1 MHIHGIWG
9 PYAHLSCLVARR
21 YDIPYIVAPRG
32 MLEPWSLNAKKWK
45 KRLAM
50 WMYQRRDLKHA
61 VALHAT
67 AESEA
72 EQFRKLGFRQPI
84 IVSPNG
90 VDLPETMPARTTR
103 KDGKKTILFL
113 SRIHQKKGLME
124 LVEAWAKIKGSS
136 LVHCCDSALVGSN
149 CGTGDRGRETKQR
162 QSAAAVGSNQGPR
175 KQTNTLMNS
184 RTNELLDWHVEY
196 AGPDYGG
203 HLHAVQKRIKELGVE
218 DDFTYLGDLGDQEK
232 WSAYRRADVF
242 VLPTYS
248 ENFGIVVAEAL
259 AAGVP
264 VLTTTG
270 TPWKVLVENQC
281 GWWIEPGV
289 KSLGKVLPEILQMN
303 RETLAE
309 MGNRGRVYAIRA
321 FSWQSIADK
330 MRQAYAWFLEGG
342 NPPPCVR
349 L

>member
-1 MHIHGIWG
+1 
-9 PYAHLSCLVARR
+9 
-21 YDIPYIVAPRG
+21 

-45 KRLAM
+45 KRFAM
-50 WMYQRRDLKHA
+50 WLYQRGDLKHA
-61 VALHAT
+61 AALHAT

-113 SRIHQKKGLME
+113 SRIHPKKGLME
-124 LVEAWAKIKGSS
+124 LVEAWHLLQPRSGRNDECKNG
-136 LVHCCDSALVGSN
+136 N
-149 CGTGDRGRETKQR
+149 QNGTGRI
-162 QSAAAVGSNQGPR
+162 S
-175 KQTNTLMNS
+175 S

-218 DDFTYLGDLGDQEK
+218 DDFTYLGDLGDEEK
-232 WSAYRRADVF
+232 WNAYRRADVF

-259 AAGVP
+259 AAGAP
-264 VLTTTG
+264 VITTRGAPWSELEG
-270 TPWKVLVENQC
+270 TCGDTVAASRRVKAECGRC
-281 GWWIEPGV
+281 GWWIDIGVEP
-289 KSLGKVLPEILQMN
+289 
-303 RETLAE
+303 LAE
-309 MGNRGRVYAIRA
+309 ALKEAMGLSDDERRAMGENGRKLVEVKYTWPAIA
-321 FSWQSIADK
+321 EQMKA
-330 MRQAYAWFLEGG
+330 AYAWILNGGDVPPSVMLE
-342 NPPPCVR
+342 
-349 L
+349 